1 MKRINE
7 TKKRINKK
15 ILIAFIVFEF
25 VFSALVAPIIVYYGP
40 FETLKKNVVGTFMS
54 TMNHQYLAK
63 LFVTNKRIDKILGNN
78 LVPVET
84 EITQDLTGIKISHDS
99 TIECNKISSSKFDG
113 YMIVVHNPLRVKL
126 GVAST
131 LGEQGQKTSQ
141 IAKGYNAIAAI
152 NGGGFTDRAK
162 NSALNWTGTGAFPT
176 GIVIIDGKIA
186 YPKDEIDL
194 NNSIDDIAGITYD
207 GYLIVGRYSIN
218 QLIKKRIRDALTFGP
233 VLISNGVANPYVNN
247 QGANPRTAIGQR
259 NDGAILMLVID
270 GRRALQLGASLAD
283 VQNIMLQQGAVT
295 AINLDG
301 GASATMYYEGKVI
314 NTPSDTFGERPIPTI
329 FYVK

>member
-1 MKRINE
+1 MKKTNE
-7 TKKRINKK
+7 TKKRTNKK
-15 ILIAFIVFEF
+15 FLITFIVFEL
-25 VFSALVAPIIVYYGP
+25 VFSALIAPIIVFYGP
-40 FETLKKNVVGTFMS
+40 FETLKKNVVGTFMA
-54 TMNHQYLAK
+54 TMNHQYIPK
-63 LFVTNKRIDKILGNN
+63 LFLTNKKINKILGNDN
-78 LVPVET
+78 VPTET
-84 EITQDLTGIKISHDS
+84 ETTQDISNIKITHDS
-99 TIECNKISSSKFDG
+99 TIECNKITSSKFDG
-113 YMIVVHNPLRVKL
+113 YLMVVHDPARVKL
-126 GVAST
+126 GIAST

-141 IAKGYNAIAAI
+141 IAKSYNAVAAI

-176 GIVIIDGKIA
+176 GIVIVDGKIA

-194 NNSIDDIAGITYD
+194 NVSIDDVAGITYD
-207 GYLIVGRYSIN
+207 GYLIVGKYTIN
-218 QLIKKRIRDALTFGP
+218 QLVNKRIRDALTFGP
-233 VLISNGVANPYVNN
+233 VLISNGRANSVSN

-259 NDGAILMLVID
+259 SDGAILMLVID
-270 GRRALQLGASLAD
+270 GRRALQLGASLTD